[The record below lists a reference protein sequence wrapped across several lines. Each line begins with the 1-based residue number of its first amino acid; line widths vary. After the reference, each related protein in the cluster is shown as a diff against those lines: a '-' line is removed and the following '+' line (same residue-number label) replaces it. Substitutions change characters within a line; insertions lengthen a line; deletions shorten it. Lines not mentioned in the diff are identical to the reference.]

1 MTKRKR
7 WFSKERKDDA
17 RYAESLPITDSFIT
31 GIQDVWA
38 ELLGKKWDGQIMR
51 FSFTQNA
58 TSESNVTVQ
67 TLTKTGGWS
76 QPKTIPL
83 SSLSDYGMDGSS

>member
-1 MTKRKR
+1 MTRPKKQ
-7 WFSKERKDDA
+7 SLPGQKDDA
-17 RYAESLPITDSFIT
+17 RYAESLPSTDSFIT

-38 ELLGKKWDGQIMR
+38 ELLGKKWEGQTMR
-51 FSFTQNA
+51 FSFTPNA
-58 TSESNVTVQ
+58 TSGLSVTVQ

-83 SSLSDYGMDGSS
+83 PSLSDYGMDGSS